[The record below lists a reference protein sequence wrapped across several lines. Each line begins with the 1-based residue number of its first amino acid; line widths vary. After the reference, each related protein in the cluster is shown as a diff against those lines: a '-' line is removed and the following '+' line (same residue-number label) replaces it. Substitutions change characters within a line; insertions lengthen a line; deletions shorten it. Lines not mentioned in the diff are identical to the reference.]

1 LPGGVTPRT
10 ANVIVQVCAKRLD
23 TTVLDKDFE
32 ACIVDN
38 RQVVYM
44 LSIGKNYLSN
54 VSAARTYRRTN

>member
-1 LPGGVTPRT
+1 VK
-10 ANVIVQVCAKRLD
+10 VQVCAKRLD
-23 TTVLDKDFE
+23 TTVLDKDFK

>member
-1 LPGGVTPRT
+1 LPGGVTPRA
-10 ANVIVQVCAKRLD
+10 ANVKVQVYAKRLD

-44 LSIGKNYLSN
+44 LSIGKNYLPN